1 MPREPRNTCGRDL
14 SPAKRKPA
22 GAAGSSRSR
31 RNSTATRTTI
41 GWLRKQDRLL
51 PGDQATIA
59 LVQTTAAALDR
70 ATASYDV
77 AVLGRVHLAAVFALL
92 KGHATPEDDE
102 LDRAVNFLIRGAAL
116 RDTPKP

>member
-1 MPREPRNTCGRDL
+1 VQQGTGFSSGYSGSQYLWARSLPGETEAGGRGRIVSEQAELDGNAHDDRL
-14 SPAKRKPA
+14 AAQAGSTPA
-22 GAAGSSRSR
+22 GRS
-31 RNSTATRTTI
+31 
-41 GWLRKQDRLL
+41 G
-51 PGDQATIA
+51 
-59 LVQTTAAALDR
+59 VDR